1 MKGADSMKLSAD
13 DKQYLIGCGYLE
25 QDIPQI
31 EKVISVIKYT
41 EIKDGKRKRVPRKY
55 VLENMKRA
63 DWLSGVGRATFH
75 WTAMRETN
83 GGASIYFD
91 ASKHFENI

>member
-13 DKQYLIGCGYLE
+13 DKQYLINCGYLE
-25 QDIPQI
+25 KDIPQI

-55 VLENMKRA
+55 VLENMERTE
-63 DWLSGVGRATFH
+63 WLSGISRAAFH
-75 WTAMRETN
+75 WTAMRETRN
-83 GGASIYFD
+83 GTGIYFD
-91 ASKHFENI
+91 ASKFFEN